1 MDKNDR
7 GSEKPERGRGG
18 RKSEPKDGR
27 AAQKLLYS
35 LLDTIQSHQHGAVF
49 QNPVKKVGFPLI
61 AGTEAVLTTR
71 ATRLR
76 ITISSKN
83 RWTRKRSDRESETAR
98 LPTLI
103 SSRGTSCLC
112 LREWVIQLVDLAD
125 GSNAMMYNEEGS
137 QVYEMAMDM
146 LRESEN
152 HIAHYRTM
160 QDDLAR

>member
-1 MDKNDR
+1 
-7 GSEKPERGRGG
+7 
-18 RKSEPKDGR
+18 
-27 AAQKLLYS
+27 
-35 LLDTIQSHQHGAVF
+35 
-49 QNPVKKVGFPLI
+49 
-61 AGTEAVLTTR
+61 
-71 ATRLR
+71 
-76 ITISSKN
+76 
-83 RWTRKRSDRESETAR
+83 
-98 LPTLI
+98 
-103 SSRGTSCLC
+103 